1 MAVAERSLGG
11 WGDLPS
17 DWAWLMHLSPH
28 DLPGSA
34 RAALA
39 ALAVAGAARLAG
51 RGGRLGT
58 AAGALGLLAGWGVL
72 DLGWASLG
80 RASLG
85 RASLGQASLGQASL
99 GQASL
104 APGEPAGRLAV
115 VAAAALGLL
124 LLGDAAPR
132 RLRPLLPFGLGAA
145 SGWWL
150 AGAPAH
156 GARLLHALAAAALL
170 GAATE
175 VTSRRLGRGGGTA
188 RKGRTRRD
196 AGVAPAG
203 AGGPQGMVVFAA
215 ALALS
220 GGLLVAAPG
229 SGTAGAGAFT
239 AGAFTAGAF
248 TAALVALASAAALLP
263 GPEGAAGLAPGL
275 MAAALAAALGQGHW
289 LRLPVA
295 EDWAVDAAALSPLV
309 VVALGPRLARRWGI
323 AGPFGAAAALV
334 AVAWGLAR

>member
-11 WGDLPS
+11 WGNLPA

-28 DLPGSA
+28 DLPGPG

-51 RGGRLGT
+51 RGERLGT
-58 AAGALGLLAGWGVL
+58 AAGALGLLAGWGAL
-72 DLGWASLG
+72 DLSRGA
-80 RASLG
+80 
-85 RASLGQASLGQASL
+85 
-99 GQASL
+99 L
-104 APGEPAGRLAV
+104 APGAPAGRLAV

-124 LLGDAAPR
+124 LLGDASPR

-170 GAATE
+170 GAA
-175 VTSRRLGRGGGTA
+175 VDIAARRLGRGGGAA
-188 RKGRTRRD
+188 RRGRTRRE
-196 AGVAPAG
+196 AGVAPAV
-203 AGGPQGMVVFAA
+203 AGGPQGVVVFAA
-215 ALALS
+215 ALSLS
-220 GGLLVAAPG
+220 AGLLAAD
-229 SGTAGAGAFT
+229 SGLGMVGAGGVA
-239 AGAFTAGAF
+239 
-248 TAALVALASAAALLP
+248 AALVALASAAALLP
-263 GPEGAAGLAPGL
+263 GPEGAAGLVPGL
-275 MAAALAAALGQGHW
+275 MAAGLAAALGQGHW

-309 VVALGPRLARRWGI
+309 VVALGPRLARRWGVV
-323 AGPFGAAAALV
+323 GPCGAAAGMAAL
-334 AVAWGLAR
+334 AWGLARWTGP